1 VDESIWSR
9 ETDPGG
15 IKVIR
20 KTGYLAALL
29 TLIFIGC
36 ASHDMLSSRDQQEG
50 KTLWSHRYQYV
61 RLVPREQQCQGADTT
76 ANDHPKDLDERLQAA
91 LASMRIDLPDQEK
104 TAPVFTRSELA
115 QVIGPLVR
123 AFKKA
128 TPDEDVALAIE
139 GMHPG
144 KFGLERSILSARLF
158 IRNGNTLQVIFGKK
172 LFAPVEDY
180 DPNWHAEP
188 KDYRLNPY
196 LPGSRCQKAG
206 KKFPALLTT
215 PTVRFHEQAG
225 VARKNWLAI
234 NLAAPA
240 TPVQAPAPMAMPP
253 ARQTPT
259 VTAPPA
265 APAPGAMMP
274 KAAGPPQ
281 KSIEEKLQILK
292 DLKDK
297 KLITDKEYQEKK
309 KEILDSL

>member
-1 VDESIWSR
+1 MA
-9 ETDPGG
+9 
-15 IKVIR
+15 IR
-20 KTGYLAALL
+20 KTGYLAVLL
-29 TLIFIGC
+29 ALIFMGC
-36 ASHDMLSSRDQQEG
+36 AGHGMLSNSDNQEG
-50 KTLWSHRYQYV
+50 KTFWSHRYQYV
-61 RLVPREQQCQGADTT
+61 RLVPREHCQGAET
-76 ANDHPKDLDERLQAA
+76 AANSHPQDLGGRLQAA
-91 LASMRIDLPDQEK
+91 LKSMRIDLPDQEK
-104 TAPVFTRSELA
+104 TAPVFTHSELEE
-115 QVIGPLVR
+115 ITGPLVR

-144 KFGLERSILSARLF
+144 KFGLERSILTARLF
-158 IRNGNTLQVIFGKK
+158 IRNGNLLQVIFGKK
-172 LFAPVEDY
+172 LFVPVEDY

-188 KDYRLNPY
+188 RDYRLSPFM
-196 LPGSRCQKAG
+196 PGSRCQKAG
-206 KKFPALLTT
+206 KKFPTLLTT

-274 KAAGPPQ
+274 KAAEPPQ

-292 DLKDK
+292 DLRDK
-297 KLITDKEYQEKK
+297 GLITEQEYINKK